1 MTALLEQL
9 KRIVGPQGWTSDAGD
24 MEPHLV
30 DWRGSYR
37 GLAPII
43 VKPAT
48 TEEVVEVVKA
58 CAAASVS
65 IVPQG
70 GNTGL
75 CGAATP
81 DESGDQVLL
90 SLCRMNRVRGVDAE
104 NFSMEV
110 EAGCILAV
118 AQDAARAA
126 GRFLPL
132 SLGAEGT
139 CQVGGNIS
147 TNAGGL
153 NVGRYGTARSL
164 VLGLQVVLADGTVL
178 DSLRSLRKDTAGYD
192 LKQLFIGSE
201 GTLGIITAAVLRLYP
216 DPGETAT
223 ALVGLG
229 SASSAVALLASMKD
243 RLSDRIE
250 SFELLPSRVF
260 SLVAKHIPDAK
271 LPFAIDHPWYVLIE
285 SATSDA
291 PGVLEEAL
299 LSEAESGAILDAVVA
314 KNASEGEALWRVRHA
329 IAEAEKKEGRALKH
343 DISVPLSNMEEF
355 LRRGDEL
362 LAKLRPDHE
371 LVAFGHVGDGNLHYN
386 VVLPRELDDQAWRA
400 EGLRITGAI
409 YELVDELGGSF
420 SAEHGVGQAKKHW
433 LAEYRGGSELELMKS
448 IKNALDPANI
458 LNPGKVF

>member
-1 MTALLEQL
+1 MTALLETL
-9 KRIVGPQGWTSDAGD
+9 KSIVGPLGWTCDPTA
-24 MEPHLV
+24 MEPYLR
-30 DWRGSYR
+30 DWRGSYKGR
-37 GLAPII
+37 TPI
-43 VKPAT
+43 VVRPAT
-48 TEEVVEVVKA
+48 TEEVANVVKA
-58 CAAASVS
+58 CAAAGVA

-81 DESGDQVLL
+81 DETGDQVLL
-90 SLCRMNRVRGVDAE
+90 SLGRMNGVRGVDAE

-110 EAGCILAV
+110 EAGCILSV

-139 CQVGGNIS
+139 CQVGGNLS

-164 VLGLQVVLADGTVL
+164 VLGLEVVLADGTVL
-178 DSLRSLRKDTAGYD
+178 SSLRALRKDTAGYD

-201 GTLGIITAAVLRLYP
+201 GTLGIITGAVLRLFP
-216 DPGETAT
+216 DPGDTST
-223 ALVGLG
+223 ALVGLE
-229 SASSAVALLASMKD
+229 SASSAVALLASMKG

-260 SLVAKHIPDAK
+260 ELVARHIPDAQ
-271 LPFAIDHPWYVLIE
+271 LPFPIEHPWYVLLE
-285 SATSDA
+285 SATHDV
-291 PGVLEEAL
+291 PGALEDAL
-299 LSEAESGAILDAVVA
+299 LGEAEKGAILDAVVA
-314 KNASEGEALWRVRHA
+314 KNASEADALWRVRHA
-329 IAEAEKKEGRALKH
+329 IAEAEKKEGKSLKH
-343 DISVPLSNMEEF
+343 DVSVPLSNMEEF

-362 LAKLRPDHE
+362 LRRLRPDHE

-386 VVLPRELDDQAWRA
+386 VVLPRELDDEEWRK
-400 EGLRITGAI
+400 EGLRITGAV
-409 YELVDELGGSF
+409 YALVDELGGSF
-420 SAEHGVGQAKKHW
+420 SAEHGVGQAKKAW
-433 LAEYRGGSELELMKS
+433 LPEYRGGAELALMKS
-448 IKNALDPANI
+448 IKKTLDPANI